1 MLPRDLVEFPPE
13 VPELRVAESVEV
25 RVDQPSVLYPGV
37 VSPGQNGAVSKI
49 QKHYCL
55 IETFANTILCVCVIY
70 LHRFVII
77 LYHLMR
83 VAN

>member
-1 MLPRDLVEFPPE
+1 MLPRVLVEFPPE

-25 RVDQPSVLYPGV
+25 RVDQPSELSPGV

-49 QKHYCL
+49 QKHYCF

-70 LHRFVII
+70 LHYIGLLSYYII
-77 LYHLMR
+77 
-83 VAN
+83 